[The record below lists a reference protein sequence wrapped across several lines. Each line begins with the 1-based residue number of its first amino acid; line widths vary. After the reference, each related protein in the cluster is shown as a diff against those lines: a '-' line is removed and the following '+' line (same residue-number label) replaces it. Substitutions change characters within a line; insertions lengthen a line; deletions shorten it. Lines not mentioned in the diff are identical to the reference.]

1 MVSFWRHLSPLFPLF
16 WGNQK
21 GVFWIFL
28 KMGNLYGFEHENHSE
43 QVHNLWP
50 YELTWKEQLFLTFEK
65 IWFFPFV
72 TQHKFSKKWKFSKV
86 GKNGFWWY
94 IRTCHSQFSGF
105 WSFICQNWL
114 KIVVFTTFRFDFN
127 YNYSNKNST
136 TKIPE
141 KLICSQKVPVGFSLF
156 FACGSEF

>member
-1 MVSFWRHLSPLFPLF
+1 MFFRLFSKWVNFAAMIMKTILNRFPTFGLRNKFKWNIFFWL
-16 WGNQK
+16 
-21 GVFWIFL
+21 
-28 KMGNLYGFEHENHSE
+28 
-43 QVHNLWP
+43 
-50 YELTWKEQLFLTFEK
+50 FEK

-72 TQHKFSKKWKFSKV
+72 TQHLFSKKWKFSKM

-105 WSFICQNWL
+105 WPFICQNWL
-114 KIVVFTTFRFDFN
+114 KIVVFTTFSFDFN

-141 KLICSQKVPVGFSLF
+141 KLICSQKLQVGFS
-156 FACGSEF
+156 

>member
-1 MVSFWRHLSPLFPLF
+1 MFFRLFSKWVNFAAMIMKTILNRIPTFGLRNKFNWNSFF
-16 WGNQK
+16 W
-21 GVFWIFL
+21 L
-28 KMGNLYGFEHENHSE
+28 
-43 QVHNLWP
+43 
-50 YELTWKEQLFLTFEK
+50 FEK

-72 TQHKFSKKWKFSKV
+72 TQHLFSKKWKFSKM

-105 WSFICQNWL
+105 WPFICQNWL
-114 KIVVFTTFRFDFN
+114 KIVVFTTFSFDFN

-141 KLICSQKVPVGFSLF
+141 KLICSQKLQVGFS
-156 FACGSEF
+156 

>member
-1 MVSFWRHLSPLFPLF
+1 MFFRLFSKWVNFAAMIMKTILNRFPTFGLRNKFNWNSFF
-16 WGNQK
+16 W
-21 GVFWIFL
+21 L
-28 KMGNLYGFEHENHSE
+28 
-43 QVHNLWP
+43 
-50 YELTWKEQLFLTFEK
+50 FEK

-72 TQHKFSKKWKFSKV
+72 TQHLFSKKWKFSKM

-105 WSFICQNWL
+105 WPFICQNWL
-114 KIVVFTTFRFDFN
+114 KIVVFKTFSFDFN

-141 KLICSQKVPVGFSLF
+141 KLICSQKLQVGFS
-156 FACGSEF
+156 